1 MSKRKE
7 QEAFFSNEENY
18 MGNIWGWRLSM
29 IGLIVI
35 VALTALIVYRHLT
48 LDVPVG
54 FDETEN
60 VATDSLQQDSLNTNL
75 KE

>member
-7 QEAFFSNEENY
+7 QEEFFSNEDNY

-35 VALTALIVYRHLT
+35 VGLTSLIVYRHVT

-54 FDETEN
+54 FEEKQE
-60 VATDSLQQDSLNTNL
+60 APAADSTQADSLNMD
-75 KE
+75 